1 VLEGHEPA
9 TESFRRPTDTI
20 GWHLEAIVDAD
31 GEEYEPAGG
40 GVDMVELHLPV
51 RHLLQETR
59 LQHALKSAE
68 KWRCSEWMARH
79 LVEEHSLDR
88 VDSAESVLVVDDY
101 HDRQRDCM
109 KHPAVD

>member
-1 VLEGHEPA
+1 
-9 TESFRRPTDTI
+9 
-20 GWHLEAIVDAD
+20 
-31 GEEYEPAGG
+31 
-40 GVDMVELHLPV
+40 
-51 RHLLQETR
+51 
-59 LQHALKSAE
+59 
-68 KWRCSEWMARH
+68 MARH